1 MSSPLDSAAGAG
13 DVVDRL
19 AACFSNEGSAGYLGE
34 DIDENYITLSAH
46 MIQSALRAE
55 RGGAPDTM
63 VAAALL
69 HDIGYFADVLTT
81 AGPMIADDRAHEEV
95 AALFLAPFFGPDV
108 IEPVRLHVPAKRY
121 LCVVEADY
129 HDCLS
134 EASVQSLVHQGGP
147 MSDAECRAF
156 EASPHHEHAV
166 QIRRYDDEGKLPRLE
181 IPNFDHFRELLH
193 GLRTDR

>member
-1 MSSPLDSAAGAG
+1 MSSSLDTAAGAG

-19 AACFSNEGSAGYLGE
+19 ATCFSNEGSAGYLGE
-34 DIDENYITLSAH
+34 DIEENYITLSAH

-55 RGGAPDTM
+55 AAGSPAAM
-63 VAAALL
+63 VVAALL
-69 HDIGYFADVLTT
+69 HDIGYFADVLTA
-81 AGPMIADDRAHEEV
+81 AGLMVADDRAHEEV
-95 AALFLAPFFGPDV
+95 AAQFLSPFFGPDV

-121 LCVVEADY
+121 LCAVEADY

-134 EASVQSLVHQGGP
+134 AASVQSLVHQGGP
-147 MSDAECRAF
+147 MSDAECRTF
-156 EASPHHEHAV
+156 EANPHHEHAV

-181 IPNFDHFRELLH
+181 IPDFDHFRGLLE